1 MKQSL
6 IVYLATLIIAF
17 PLDYMFR
24 RTGRLLFG
32 ENARDVMLDGSRP
45 AVLFYVLYVACIVS
59 FVNGDTPGDWPE
71 NASRGAQLG
80 LFFYAAFELASIV
93 LLRYWKWAVIVPDIV
108 WGATLTALSA
118 SVGGLL
124 AGWILTKI

>member
-1 MKQSL
+1 MKQSV

-17 PLDYMFR
+17 PLDFMFL

-32 ENARDVMLDGSRP
+32 ENAREVILDGPRSAIP
-45 AVLFYVLYVACIVS
+45 FYVLYVACIVS
-59 FVNGDTPGDWPE
+59 FVNGASPEDWTE

-93 LLRYWKWAVIVPDIV
+93 LLKYWKWAVMVPDV
-108 WGATLTALSA
+108 AWGATLTALAA

-124 AGWILTKI
+124 ASWILTKV